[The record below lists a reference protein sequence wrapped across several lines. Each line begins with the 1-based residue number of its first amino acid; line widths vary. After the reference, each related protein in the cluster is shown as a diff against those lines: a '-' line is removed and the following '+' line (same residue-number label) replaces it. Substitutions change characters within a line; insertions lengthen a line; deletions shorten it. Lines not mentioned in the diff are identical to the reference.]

1 MVLKRSTTKKNKTT
15 GAEGVRHRVFLAL
28 ALSAYTVPAL
38 LALLEGD
45 AQAQGLGLA
54 SGQGLDTSITNA
66 SSSASA
72 AATGNDT
79 TNQTIVKAT
88 SDSSSGSSSSAAL
101 FVSGVVNK
109 VDPGTGLISV
119 RLDDG
124 RLAALHKHQLADF
137 ATTAEV
143 LFSSSATATSN
154 GSGNGT
160 NGAGGYAV
168 GTRVEGALVMAVSKR
183 VVALSLKPLLLAAAA
198 AVGAAGDANTNAA
211 TGGGM
216 TMTCPSKVTELV
228 PGQLVAGYIVK
239 VGGDMSILI
248 RLYGSFVPCPLLS
261 PHPTTLI
268 STNPITTT

>member
-137 ATTAEV
+137 ATTADV

-154 GSGNGT
+154 GNGNGT
-160 NGAGGYAV
+160 NGGGGYAV
-168 GTRVEGALVMAVSKR
+168 GTRVEGALVIAVSKR
-183 VVALSLKPLLLAAAA
+183 VVALSLKPLLLAAA
-198 AVGAAGDANTNAA
+198 GAAGDANTNAT

-216 TMTCPSKVTELV
+216 TMSCPSKVTELV

-239 VGGDMSILI
+239 VGRDMIILI
-248 RLYGSFVPCPLLS
+248 WVVIDLLS
-261 PHPTTLI
+261 PFLSPHLTTLM

>member
-66 SSSASA
+66 AASA

-79 TNQTIVKAT
+79 TNQAIVKVT
-88 SDSSSGSSSSAAL
+88 SDSSSSSVSSNSSSAV

-109 VDPGTGLISV
+109 VDSGTGLISV

-137 ATTAEV
+137 AATADV

-154 GSGNGT
+154 G
-160 NGAGGYAV
+160 GGYAV

-198 AVGAAGDANTNAA
+198 GAAGDANTNA
-211 TGGGM
+211 TTDGGM

-239 VGGDMSILI
+239 VGRDMII
-248 RLYGSFVPCPLLS
+248 WVVRALS
-261 PHPTTLI
+261 SHLTTLI

>member
-45 AQAQGLGLA
+45 SQV
-54 SGQGLDTSITNA
+54 QGLDTSITNA
-66 SSSASA
+66 SASA
-72 AATGNDT
+72 ASTAATGKDT
-79 TNQTIVKAT
+79 NHQAIVKAT
-88 SDSSSGSSSSAAL
+88 SDSSSGSGNSSGSSSAL
-101 FVSGVVNK
+101 FVSGVVNN

-137 ATTAEV
+137 ATTADV
-143 LFSSSATATSN
+143 LFSSSATATATSN
-154 GSGNGT
+154 GNSNGNGT
-160 NGAGGYAV
+160 NSGGNYAV
-168 GTRVEGALVMAVSKR
+168 GTRVEKALVMAVSKR

-198 AVGAAGDANTNAA
+198 AGAASGDANAT
-211 TGGGM
+211 TGGSM
-216 TMTCPSKVTELV
+216 TMSCPSKVTELV

-239 VGGDMSILI
+239 VGRDMIMFI
-248 RLYGSFVPCPLLS
+248 WVVNELLS
-261 PHPTTLI
+261 PFLSPHLTTLI
-268 STNPITTT
+268 STNTITTM